1 MPEYD
6 IGSFPERLMSA
17 SRGLANSPQDCSP
30 RHCGAVA
37 LFDFSSPNPKKRPLR
52 RDTTQGSLF
61 GAADGSRT
69 HVLSLEG

>member
-6 IGSFPERLMSA
+6 IGSFPERLMFA
-17 SRGLANSPQDCSP
+17 P
-30 RHCGAVA
+30 A
-37 LFDFSSPNPKKRPLR
+37 LRCRRPVRLLIPESKKRPLR

>member
-1 MPEYD
+1 
-6 IGSFPERLMSA
+6 MSV
-17 SRGLANSPQDCSP
+17 SRGLTKAPQGLSS
-30 RHCGAVA
+30 RRCGAVA
-37 LFDFSSPNPKKRPLR
+37 LFDSSSPESKKRPLC